1 MRTTYNNLKLTQ
13 ISPSLKNWIKFLKI
27 LPFFTPS
34 GNLKTALS
42 IKIRIFLIRIFMI
55 NDFYQNANNF
65 YMLCLLNAK
74 TKLINNLK

>member
-42 IKIRIFLIRIFMI
+42 IKIRIFLICIFMI
-55 NDFYQNANNF
+55 KKIFKNANNF
-65 YMLCLLNAK
+65 YLHC
-74 TKLINNLK
+74 I